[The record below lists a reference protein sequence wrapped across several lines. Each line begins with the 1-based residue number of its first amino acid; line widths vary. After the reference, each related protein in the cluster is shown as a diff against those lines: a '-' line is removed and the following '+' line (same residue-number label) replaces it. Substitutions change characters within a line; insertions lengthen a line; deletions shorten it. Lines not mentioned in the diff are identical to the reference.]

1 MKINEK
7 EINDIIEKRLTEE
20 ELIAELKKTEAD
32 LFKDFDNA
40 DSESAEIKD
49 MRDTMGNELINEA
62 MKNSKEMISNGIN
75 EMIERVKK
83 VFKDAEVD
91 DVNLISFMM
100 AEGTRARKLYI
111 HDMLKDSED
120 FSKRGELAMNMSIIF
135 KVLSRMA
142 ENNIDIDKEIMTE
155 LSDTMFETSILLAE
169 RGSLFANL
177 SIMSKLA
184 NETKKELRKESKSN
198 IEIIH
203 DATKSKYKN

>member
-75 EMIERVKK
+75 EMIERVKEA
-83 VFKDAEVD
+83 FKDTGAD
-91 DVNLISFMM
+91 DVNLVSFMR
-100 AEGTRARKLYI
+100 AEGTRAKKLYI

-120 FSKRGELAMNMSIIF
+120 FSKRGELAMNISIIF
-135 KVLSRMA
+135 KALSKMA

-184 NETKKELRKESKSN
+184 NEAKKELRKESKSN

>member
-75 EMIERVKK
+75 EMIERVKEA
-83 VFKDAEVD
+83 FKDTEVD
-91 DVNLISFMM
+91 DVNLVSFMM
-100 AEGTRARKLYI
+100 AEGTRARRLYI

-155 LSDTMFETSILLAE
+155 FSDTMFETSILLAE

-177 SIMSKLA
+177 SIMSKLT
-184 NETKKELRKESKSN
+184 NEAKKELRKESKSN

>member
-62 MKNSKEMISNGIN
+62 MKNSKEMISDGIN

-100 AEGTRARKLYI
+100 AEGTRAKKLYI

-177 SIMSKLA
+177 SIISKLA

>member
-49 MRDTMGNELINEA
+49 MRDTMGNELMNEA

-83 VFKDAEVD
+83 VFKDAKVD

-100 AEGTRARKLYI
+100 AEATRAKKLYI

-135 KVLSRMA
+135 KVLSKMA

-155 LSDTMFETSILLAE
+155 FSDTMFETSILLAE

>member
-32 LFKDFDNA
+32 LVKDFDDA

-62 MKNSKEMISNGIN
+62 MKNSKEMISKGIN
-75 EMIERVKK
+75 EMIERAKEA
-83 VFKDAEVD
+83 FKYTGVN

-100 AEGTRARKLYI
+100 AEGNRARKLYI

-155 LSDTMFETSILLAE
+155 FSDTMFETSILLAE

>member
-75 EMIERVKK
+75 EMIERVKEA
-83 VFKDAEVD
+83 FKDTEVD

-100 AEGTRARKLYI
+100 AEATRARKLYI
-111 HDMLKDSED
+111 HDRLKDSED

-155 LSDTMFETSILLAE
+155 FSDTMFETSILLAE

-177 SIMSKLA
+177 SIMSKLT
-184 NETKKELRKESKSN
+184 NEAKKELRKESKSN

>member
-75 EMIERVKK
+75 EMIERVKEA
-83 VFKDAEVD
+83 FKDTEVD

-100 AEGTRARKLYI
+100 AEGTRARRLYI

-155 LSDTMFETSILLAE
+155 FSDTMFETSILLAE

-184 NETKKELRKESKSN
+184 NEAKKELRKESKSN

>member
-177 SIMSKLA
+177 SIMSKLT
-184 NETKKELRKESKSN
+184 NEAKKELRKESKSN

>member
-75 EMIERVKK
+75 EMIERVKGA
-83 VFKDAEVD
+83 FKDTEVD

-100 AEGTRARKLYI
+100 AEGTRAKKLYI

-155 LSDTMFETSILLAE
+155 FSDTMFETSILLAE

-184 NETKKELRKESKSN
+184 NEAKKELRKESKSN